1 MKKKHEEHENHERWL
16 VSYADFITLLFA
28 FFVVMYS
35 VSSVNEGKYRV
46 LSDSLTA
53 SFSHSKPIGE
63 VSVLDL
69 PVSKSKQIGVKDS
82 QQSKDKSRSYL
93 KVANTLSVAKVPQG
107 VQITSSDRGLNIR
120 IKDEALFRTGSAD
133 INPEVKEF
141 IDLIAELAR
150 DLPNLIAV
158 EGHTDNQPIRTAA
171 FPSNW
176 DLSTARA
183 NTLVRYLT
191 EFHQLRSDRFS
202 STGFAGT
209 RPIESNATLEGQ
221 ASNRRV
227 ELIILRDTSPRVAAS
242 HPFLP
247 QGSSFR

>member
-35 VSSVNEGKYRV
+35 VSSINEGKFRV
-46 LSDSLTA
+46 LSDSLVN
-53 SFSHSKPIGE
+53 SFSNNKPMGE
-63 VSVLDL
+63 ISLMDL
-69 PVSKSKQIGVKDS
+69 PVQSTMPVQVQEKPQSAQTVRAYVKIANAIAAVKIPDGVTIES
-82 QQSKDKSRSYL
+82 
-93 KVANTLSVAKVPQG
+93 TE
-107 VQITSSDRGLNIR
+107 RGLHIR
-120 IKDEALFRTGSAD
+120 IKDEALFQSGSAG
-133 INPEVKEF
+133 INPHIAEF
-141 IDLIAELAR
+141 IDLIAGLVK

-158 EGHTDNQPIRTAA
+158 EGHTDNQPIRSQA

-183 NTLVRYLT
+183 NTLIRYLLDR
-191 EFHQLRSDRFS
+191 HQFAPHRFS
-202 STGFAGT
+202 STGYAGT
-209 RPIESNATLEGQ
+209 RPIASNDTPEGQ

-227 ELIILRDTSPRVAAS
+227 ELVVLRDRTAEPSSP

-247 QGSSFR
+247 